1 MCRSGAGREGSKIV
15 IHWRD
20 AKKFIA
26 KLKFKQSGQVL
37 VLGIDP
43 SIDQKQYMLN
53 WVGEMK
59 RQPLPH

>member
-15 IHWRD
+15 IRWRD
-20 AKKFIA
+20 VKKFIA

-53 WVGEMK
+53 WVSEMK
-59 RQPLPH
+59 RPLLPH